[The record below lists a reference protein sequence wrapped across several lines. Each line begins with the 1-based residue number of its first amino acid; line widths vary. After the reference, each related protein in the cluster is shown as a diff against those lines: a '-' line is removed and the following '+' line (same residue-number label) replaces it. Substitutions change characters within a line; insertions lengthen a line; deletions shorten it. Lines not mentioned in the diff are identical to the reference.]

1 VTFFKA
7 ALKDGVVAVPDWNEV
22 KTQLGGAQ

>member
-7 ALKDGVVAVPDWNEV
+7 TLQGGIVTVPDWNEV
-22 KTQLGGAQ
+22 KAQLGGAA